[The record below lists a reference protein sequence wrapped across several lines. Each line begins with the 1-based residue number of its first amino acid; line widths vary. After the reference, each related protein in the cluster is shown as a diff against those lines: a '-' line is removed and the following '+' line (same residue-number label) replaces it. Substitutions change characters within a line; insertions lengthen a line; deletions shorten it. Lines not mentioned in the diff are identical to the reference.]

1 MLHRKLCI
9 IQRIV
14 FITAHPMPISLIRL
28 LCTEVD
34 IIIQGIVTIADMV
47 IIMVVVIVDSVLG

>member
-1 MLHRKLCI
+1 
-9 IQRIV
+9 
-14 FITAHPMPISLIRL
+14 MPISLIRL

-34 IIIQGIVTIADMV
+34 IIIQGIVTIADMA